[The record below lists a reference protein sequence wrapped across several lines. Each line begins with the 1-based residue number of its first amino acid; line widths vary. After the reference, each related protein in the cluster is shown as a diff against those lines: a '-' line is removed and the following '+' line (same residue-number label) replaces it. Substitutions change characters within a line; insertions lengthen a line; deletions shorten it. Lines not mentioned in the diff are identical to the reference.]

1 MPDLRNKER
10 PPKKPLFSR
19 FKAIS
24 GVFDKMPAVGVEPT
38 YGTGKTKEFSQLF
51 ESVSIFVSNAE
62 SNANSTQILRW
73 RVVGEYCASF
83 VQVLKPDLKLA

>member
-24 GVFDKMPAVGVEPT
+24 GVFDKMPAVGVEPA
-38 YGTGKTKEFSQLF
+38 YGAGKTKEFSQLF
-51 ESVSIFVSNAE
+51 ESVSIFVSNAD
-62 SNANSTQILRW
+62 STQIQR
-73 RVVGEYCASF
+73 RFCVGELLASI
-83 VQVLKPDLKLA
+83 VQALCKFLNRILN